1 MSEVQASLGR
11 LTQRVNVMTRYPNDK
26 LVIIY
31 DDHRWLLNVLFK
43 IQKDG
48 LLPGPPKLV
57 FFDSHDDAGQT
68 QKKSEL
74 LAHIG
79 VENVLD
85 ATEKT
90 FSSFVDYDI
99 RTDDGNWLSVACE
112 LNLVSDAVV
121 IGDKYSH
128 NIEAMN
134 GVYTSEDGIEH
145 KLYNL
150 SDNLDFELG
159 CRGSLGDH
167 AREDEFRDIRGFFN
181 SRYGYD
187 HAQIGEMTPFVLDFD
202 LDFFTLNTNEG
213 PLAWPQHIWHKH
225 FNSFSSGTQMMRN
238 LINKAMVITICR
250 EPDYCGSID
259 GIAGSNYNLQ
269 NLDNYF
275 FEGLLGSNL
284 LF

>member
-1 MSEVQASLGR
+1 MSDVKASLGS
-11 LTQRVNVMTRYPNDK
+11 LTHRVNVMTRYPNNK

-31 DDHRWLLNVLFK
+31 DDHRWLLNILFK
-43 IQKDG
+43 IQKDE

-74 LAHIG
+74 LAYMG
-79 VENVLD
+79 VKNVLD
-85 ATEKT
+85 ATERA

-99 RTDDGNWLSVACE
+99 RADDGNWLSVACE

-128 NIEAMN
+128 NIEEMN
-134 GVYTSEDGIEH
+134 GVYTSEDGIKH

-150 SDNLDFELG
+150 SENLDYELG
-159 CRGSLGDH
+159 NRGSLGDP
-167 AREDEFRDIRGFFN
+167 AREDEFRDIRAFFN
-181 SRYGYD
+181 SRYGYN
-187 HAQIGEMTPFVLDFD
+187 HALIGDMTPFVLDFD

-213 PLAWPQHIWHKH
+213 VLAWPQQIWEKH
-225 FNSFSSGTQMMRN
+225 FDSLSSGTRMMRD

-250 EPDYCGSID
+250 EPDYCGSI
-259 GIAGSNYNLQ
+259 AGSHYSLQ

-275 FEGLLGSNL
+275 FEGQLGTNL

>member
-1 MSEVQASLGR
+1 MCEVQASLGR

-43 IQKDG
+43 IQKDR

-167 AREDEFRDIRGFFN
+167 AREDEFRDIRAFFN
-181 SRYGYD
+181 
-187 HAQIGEMTPFVLDFD
+187 
-202 LDFFTLNTNEG
+202 FFTLNTNEG
-213 PLAWPQHIWHKH
+213 PLAWPQHIWQKH

-275 FEGLLGSNL
+275 FEGQLGSNL